1 MIGYKL
7 AVVGVWST
15 SGATGKT
22 HPPLTLGRVEATGAT
37 AVVVGGGGG
46 GGRSTVCDIEWVL
59 VLVLV
64 VAVGAVVE
72 VVVQI
77 CGIIPRRT

>member
-46 GGRSTVCDIEWVL
+46 GRSTVCNIEWVL

>member
-1 MIGYKL
+1 M
-7 AVVGVWST
+7 
-15 SGATGKT
+15 
-22 HPPLTLGRVEATGAT
+22 TLGRVEATGAT

-46 GGRSTVCDIEWVL
+46 GGRSTVCNIEWVL